1 MFRKLSFIVVVV
13 FTSGI
18 MGSCGN
24 QNKNELP
31 AEKTTEHASAVN
43 TTAAYICPMN
53 CENSASMVA
62 GVCPVCGMD
71 LVANPDYKRAE
82 MDTTASPGAI
92 DTANSGTHEGH
103 NH

>member
-1 MFRKLSFIVVVV
+1 MFKKLSLIAVVI
-13 FTSGI
+13 FTSAI
-18 MGSCGN
+18 ISSCGN

-71 LVANPDYKRAE
+71 LVANPNYQPVETDSTKAK
-82 MDTTASPGAI
+82 GAI
-92 DTANSGTHEGH
+92 DTANSGSHEGH